1 MFVFKAVDRL
11 RFLKSCVFCP
21 HKLREREVFKRG
33 IGERKEGRE
42 GGGKNLYMSFVCK
55 RIEFSKVV

>member
-42 GGGKNLYMSFVCK
+42 GGGEESVY
-55 RIEFSKVV
+55 EFRL